1 MLAPDTAS
9 SRSSLSD
16 NEDTKKVPAYKRL
29 SALALPQV
37 PQTDLPLPY
46 EYRILEEKFRC
57 VDVVSGMFVK
67 RKEICTFDKL
77 KQAVQE
83 MTRK

>member
-1 MLAPDTAS
+1 M
-9 SRSSLSD
+9 SD